1 MVSVEDLYAAAA
13 NAGLLVEAEVDGQ
26 IVMVDFRA
34 PDETVLDGLALST
47 DYTMR
52 FLASALPDLGMGQVV
67 SIGGTNY
74 RVRDVRAIGDGS
86 ERRADLT
93 RI

>member
-1 MVSVEDLYAAAA
+1 MVRVEELYAAAA
-13 NAGLLVEAEVDGQ
+13 NAGLLVDAEVDGQ

-34 PDETVLDGLALST
+34 PDEFFFYVLAIST

-52 FLASALPDLGMGQVV
+52 FLASALPDLAVGQVV
-67 SIGGTNY
+67 SIGGTSY

>member
-1 MVSVEDLYAAAA
+1 MGIVEQIYASAA
-13 NAGLLVEAEVDGQ
+13 NAGLLVDAEVGGQ
-26 IVMVDFRA
+26 IVMVDFLA

-52 FLASALPDLGMGQVV
+52 FPASALPDLAVGQVV

>member
-34 PDETVLDGLALST
+34 PDETVLDGFALSRDHQI
-47 DYTMR
+47 DYPAAWLT
-52 FLASALPDLGMGQVV
+52 LAVGDTVEVAGNTYQV
-67 SIGGTNY
+67 
-74 RVRDVRAIGDGS
+74 REVRAIGDGTVC
-86 ERRADLT
+86 RAWLT
-93 RI
+93 RL

>member
-1 MVSVEDLYAAAA
+1 MIV
-13 NAGLLVEAEVDGQ
+13 AGHGRL
-26 IVMVDFRA
+26 
-34 PDETVLDGLALST
+34 
-47 DYTMR
+47 
-52 FLASALPDLGMGQVV
+52 LASALPDLAVGQVV
-67 SIGGTNY
+67 SIGGTSY